1 MTQESQ
7 QRSTSLAARE
17 AEVSAADLWVHY
29 YSVGG
34 NLGAFELEAYL
45 HGMYPLPVRERNTIA
60 LALNELIDD
69 LPQRRKAEFMDGP
82 EQD

>member
-1 MTQESQ
+1 MTQHTQ
-7 QRSTSLAARE
+7 QRSTWLAAHE
-17 AEVSAADLWVHY
+17 AEVSADDLWVHY

-45 HGMYPLPVRERNTIA
+45 HGMYPLPLRERNTIA